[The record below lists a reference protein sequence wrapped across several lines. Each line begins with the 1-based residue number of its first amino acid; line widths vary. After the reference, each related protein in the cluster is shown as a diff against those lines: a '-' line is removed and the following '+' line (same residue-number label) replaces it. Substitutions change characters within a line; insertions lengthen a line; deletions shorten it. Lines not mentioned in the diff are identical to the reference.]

1 MVKPQRVESRSPMNT
16 PQKPRKHPRIDL
28 INEVLFQAGQKE
40 VRACWSDI
48 SEGGIFVQT
57 LNPLPVGNQVRLR
70 IRFKDDPN
78 LYRAVG
84 IVRHSLS
91 SVGMGVE
98 FTHLHPKAA
107 RLIVALA
114 H

>member
-1 MVKPQRVESRSPMNT
+1 MNT
-16 PQKPRKHPRIDL
+16 PTRSRKHLRIDL
-28 INEVLFQAGQKE
+28 LNEVYFRAGLKE

-48 SEGGIFVQT
+48 SEGGIFIQT
-57 LNPLPVGNQVRLR
+57 MNPLPVGNQVRLK
-70 IRFKDDPN
+70 IRFEADPT

-91 SVGMGVE
+91 SVGMGIE
-98 FTHLHPKAA
+98 FTHIHPKAS

-114 H
+114 L

>member
-1 MVKPQRVESRSPMNT
+1 MNT
-16 PQKPRKHPRIDL
+16 PKKPRKHPRVDL
-28 INEVLFQAGQKE
+28 INEVYFQAGLQQ

-57 LNPLPVGNQVRLR
+57 MNPLPVGTQVRLK
-70 IRFKDDPN
+70 IRFEGDLT

-91 SVGMGVE
+91 SVGMGIE
-98 FTHLHPKAA
+98 FTQIHPKAA

-114 H
+114 P

>member
-1 MVKPQRVESRSPMNT
+1 MNT
-16 PQKPRKHPRIDL
+16 PINSRKHLRVDL
-28 INEVLFQAGQKE
+28 INEVYFQAGRLKE

-48 SEGGIFVQT
+48 CESGIFVQT
-57 LNPLPVGNQVRLR
+57 MNPLPVGTQVRLK
-70 IRFKDDPN
+70 IRFEADPT

-91 SVGMGVE
+91 SVGMGIE
-98 FTHLHPKAA
+98 FTHIHPKAA

-114 H
+114 P